1 VSVPSD
7 IEIAQQARLRPIT
20 DVAAEK
26 EEGLDLASAP
36 AREAIEEC
44 DCVVILT
51 DPGDFDYAHV
61 AGAARSIVDARNAMR
76 GVPGDHIT
84 RL

>member
-1 VSVPSD
+1 MPEVKD
-7 IEIAQQARLRPIT
+7 
-20 DVAAEK
+20 
-26 EEGLDLASAP
+26 EGLDLVSLPVRDAVG
-36 AREAIEEC
+36 EA

-51 DPGDFDYAHV
+51 DHGDFDYAHV